1 MKRVRAGLIALGM
14 MGLVSTAAM
23 ADEATGE
30 IAQVNVDTATI
41 TMTDGTTY
49 TFPVDFFVDDI
60 KPGQKVR
67 VFYDVEGGQ
76 RKLYDLQIEG

>member
-1 MKRVRAGLIALGM
+1 MKHVRAGLIALGLL
-14 MGLVSTAAM
+14 GLVSTAAM

-30 IAQVNVDTATI
+30 IAQVNVDAATI
-41 TMTDGTTY
+41 TMTDGSTY

-67 VFYDVEGGQ
+67 VFYDVEDGK

>member
-1 MKRVRAGLIALGM
+1 MKHVRAGLIALGL

-30 IAQVNVDTATI
+30 IAQVNVDAATI
-41 TMTDGTTY
+41 TMTDGSTY

-67 VFYDVEGGQ
+67 VFYDVEDGK

>member
-1 MKRVRAGLIALGM
+1 MKHVRAGLIALGLF
-14 MGLVSTAAM
+14 GLVSSAAL

-30 IAQVNVDTATI
+30 IAQINVDTATI

-76 RKLYDLQIEG
+76 RKLYDLQIES